1 MEKPSIGIGIGG
13 LLPYQLKNMKVYALI
28 GPSGT
33 GKSFKAQ
40 AVAAENNIQS
50 IIDDGLLIRGN
61 IVLAGKS
68 AKKAET
74 KIQTI
79 RDAIFTTPEEQD
91 EIKKA
96 FKKHRIKSVLIL
108 GTSDEMLNRIV
119 ENLSLPKITRVI
131 RIEDI
136 STKEEMQTAKKIRK
150 SQGKHVVPVPTF
162 EIKKD
167 FSGIMLDPLQVFRT
181 KKDKNPYQ
189 LADRS
194 IIRPTFSYLGKFTIS
209 DAVFRD
215 IVDMISETTEGIV
228 ATSKLRVDKI
238 AVHEEGL
245 KIYAEIAVTY
255 GYNIVNIVDKFK
267 ERIKEELENITAM
280 NVLEVDVK
288 VKDIVI

>member
-1 MEKPSIGIGIGG
+1 MDKPNIGLGIGS
-13 LLPYQLKNMKVYALI
+13 LLPYQLRNMKVYAFI

-40 AVAAENNIQS
+40 TVAAENNIQC

-79 RDAIFTTPEEQD
+79 RDAIFSTEEEQS
-91 EIKKA
+91 EMKRA
-96 FKKHRIKSVLIL
+96 FKKHRVKSLLIL
-108 GTSDEMLNRIV
+108 GTSDEMLERIRT
-119 ENLSLPKITRVI
+119 NLSLPEFEKII
-131 RIEDI
+131 RIEDV

-150 SQGKHVVPVPTF
+150 TQGKHVVPVPTF

-189 LADRS
+189 SADRS

-209 DAVFRD
+209 DSVFRD
-215 IVDMISETTEGIV
+215 IVDMISETTEGVV
-228 ATSKLRVDKI
+228 ATTKLRVDKI
-238 AVHEEGL
+238 AVEEEGL
-245 KIYAEIAVTY
+245 KIYAEITVVY
-255 GYNIVNIVDKFK
+255 GYIITNVVDKFK
-267 ERIKEELENITAM
+267 ERVKAELENITAM
-280 NVLEVDVK
+280 NVLEVDIK
-288 VKDIVI
+288 VKDIMT

>member
-1 MEKPSIGIGIGG
+1 MEKPSIGLGIGSFF
-13 LLPYQLKNMKVYALI
+13 PYLIKNMKVYAFI

-40 AVAAENNIQS
+40 AVAAENNIEC

-79 RDAIFTTPEEQD
+79 RDAIFSTVEEQ
-91 EIKKA
+91 EEMKKA
-96 FKKHRIKSVLIL
+96 FKKYKVKSLLIL
-108 GTSDEMLNRIV
+108 GTSDEMLNRIKT
-119 ENLSLPKITRVI
+119 NLSLPEFTKII
-131 RIEDI
+131 RIEDV
-136 STKEEMQTAKKIRK
+136 STDEEMTTAKRIRK
-150 SQGKHVVPVPTF
+150 TQGKHVVPVPTF

-167 FSGIMLDPLQVFRT
+167 FSGIILDPLQVFRT
-181 KKDKNPYQ
+181 KKDKNPYSA
-189 LADRS
+189 ADRS

-215 IVDMISETTEGIV
+215 IVDMISETTEGVI
-228 ATSKLRVDKI
+228 ATTRLRVDKI
-238 AVHEEGL
+238 AVEEEGL
-245 KIYAEIAVTY
+245 KIYAEITVMY
-255 GYNIVNIVDKFK
+255 GYNIIKIVDKFRK
-267 ERIKEELENITAM
+267 RIKEELESITAM

-288 VKDIVI
+288 VKDIVT